1 MKKEVEQAQCGLD
14 LRVFLDQV
22 KKTHEL
28 QEIQGA
34 HWNKEIGAL
43 TEIYA
48 GVPAPPALLFDEIPG
63 YPRGYRV
70 LSNVLMTPTREAL
83 ALGMPTE
90 TTATEMVKAGGFNS
104 AMVGKHGSRCES
116 QLAKVSRSSMA

>member
-14 LRVFLDQV
+14 LRVFLNQV
-22 KKTHEL
+22 KKMDGL

-48 GVPAPPALLFDEIPG
+48 GVPKPPALLFDEIPD
-63 YPRGYRV
+63 YP
-70 LSNVLMTPTREAL
+70 EAT
-83 ALGMPTE
+83 GSS
-90 TTATEMVKAGGFNS
+90 ATS
-104 AMVGKHGSRCES
+104 
-116 QLAKVSRSSMA
+116 